1 MKHQKTIS
9 ASLILLFAAACS
21 SGSDPTISQPD
32 NLLTGSCT
40 VDSGYSVPIDGEIG
54 LFWEVS
60 SGSPDYSYVTLGNFI
75 NDRGFSL
82 PLPETL
88 QEEAINS
95 YGVAIGFVGAFAPG
109 TGLSA
114 GRQDRDAEFDGL
126 IFGFADNF
134 AIIYQSSIKSL
145 MPMMKSLDG
154 VGSFLWDTVVAAV
167 YSQKRPSIR
176 SYPLTVVS

>member
-32 NLLTGSCT
+32 NLLTGSYT

-109 TGLSA
+109 TGPVSYTHLT
-114 GRQDRDAEFDGL
+114 L
-126 IFGFADNF
+126 PT
-134 AIIYQSSIKSL
+134 IYS
-145 MPMMKSLDG
+145 
-154 VGSFLWDTVVAAV
+154 V
-167 YSQKRPSIR
+167 
-176 SYPLTVVS
+176 